1 MSSCRKLEIQNY
13 LTKSPKSSEFVNVFN
28 KQWSKTYV
36 DFIKIGERK
45 LSLRWDSNPQPLGF
59 ETKEH
64 LRNTMRKE
72 NCENVFN
79 ADRINDV

>member
-13 LTKSPKSSEFVNVFN
+13 LTKSPISSEFANVFN

-36 DFIKIGERK
+36 DFINIGERK
-45 LSLRWDSNPQPLGF
+45 LSLRWDSNLW
-59 ETKEH
+59 
-64 LRNTMRKE
+64 NTCAIRCAKKTA
-72 NCENVFN
+72 ENVFN